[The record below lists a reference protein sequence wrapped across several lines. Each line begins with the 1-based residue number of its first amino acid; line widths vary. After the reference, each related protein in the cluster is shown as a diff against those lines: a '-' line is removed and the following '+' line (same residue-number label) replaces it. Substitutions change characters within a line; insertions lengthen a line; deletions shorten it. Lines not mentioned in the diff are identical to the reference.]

1 MKILKNILLTIALI
15 IVIALIAAIFLKKE
29 YSVERDIVI
38 NKPKDSVYH
47 YIKYLKNQDNY
58 SKWAKMDPNAKK
70 EYKGTDGTVGFASSW
85 DSDIKDVGKGEQ
97 TIKGMVENE
106 SIDYSIH
113 FIKPFEGMADAYM
126 TVEPEGANHTKV
138 RWGFV
143 GKMKYP
149 MNLML
154 LFMNMDK
161 MIGDDLTIGLKNL
174 KTLLDK

>member
-1 MKILKNILLTIALI
+1 MKILKNILIGLVAT

-29 YSVERDIVI
+29 YSVEREIVI

-47 YIKYLKNQDNY
+47 YIKYLKNQNNY
-58 SKWAKMDPNAKK
+58 SKWASMDVNMKK
-70 EYKGTDGTVGFASSW
+70 EFKGTDGTVGFVSYW
-85 DSDIKDVGKGEQ
+85 DSDKEDVGKGEQ

-126 TVEPEGANHTKV
+126 TVEPDHDNQTKV

-149 MNLML
+149 TNLML

-161 MIGDDLTIGLKNL
+161 MIGDDLAIGLKNL
-174 KTLLDK
+174 KAILDK